1 MGNKVEEFFDGLY
14 YGFARFYSMFPNLEY
29 EPNSENSKS
38 YEKILSKLAES
49 KKNEKEFQ
57 IPLFLIDHLDTSK
70 INDVSLKNFIK
81 LGENKKAM
89 ELIFKKFSKVVLNE
103 YQDISFDEFMK
114 TNPDSELQ
122 SIFFLLLM
130 NEMKS
135 DLKIL
140 IGKNFFEL
148 DKRAQFDV
156 LRQMIRNMKLYS
168 ILNENN
174 NLKNNLN
181 DIYPYIF
188 QKFSENKIDR
198 DTIEHLID
206 GSVSIEEID
215 KLLINFK
222 DSEIQ
227 SLFCFYIFRIR
238 KGISTEDILRF
249 NKRIQIDI
257 LKEFS
262 NQILTGGPVGSFFEK
277 VDFQVRIKFLE
288 YIIISGK
295 IELFC
300 DDKKK
305 KIFIIVLFSCLK
317 MKKMKLL
324 NVYYL
329 KYK

>member
-1 MGNKVEEFFDGLY
+1 
-14 YGFARFYSMFPNLEY
+14 
-29 EPNSENSKS
+29 
-38 YEKILSKLAES
+38 
-49 KKNEKEFQ
+49 
-57 IPLFLIDHLDTSK
+57 
-70 INDVSLKNFIK
+70 
-81 LGENKKAM
+81 
-89 ELIFKKFSKVVLNE
+89 
-103 YQDISFDEFMK
+103 
-114 TNPDSELQ
+114 
-122 SIFFLLLM
+122 M

-168 ILNENN
+168 ILNGNN

-222 DSEIQ
+222 DNEIQ

-238 KGISTEDILRF
+238 KGISREDILRF

>member
-1 MGNKVEEFFDGLY
+1 
-14 YGFARFYSMFPNLEY
+14 
-29 EPNSENSKS
+29 
-38 YEKILSKLAES
+38 
-49 KKNEKEFQ
+49 
-57 IPLFLIDHLDTSK
+57 
-70 INDVSLKNFIK
+70 
-81 LGENKKAM
+81 M

-122 SIFFLLLM
+122 SIFFLILM

-168 ILNENN
+168 VLNETINF
-174 NLKNNLN
+174 N
-181 DIYPYIF
+181 DIYSSIF

-238 KGISTEDILRF
+238 KGISREDILRF

-262 NQILTGGPVGSFFEK
+262 NKILTGGPVGSFFEK
-277 VDFQVRIKFLE
+277 VDFQ
-288 YIIISGK
+288 
-295 IELFC
+295 
-300 DDKKK
+300 
-305 KIFIIVLFSCLK
+305 
-317 MKKMKLL
+317 
-324 NVYYL
+324 
-329 KYK
+329 

>member
-1 MGNKVEEFFDGLY
+1 
-14 YGFARFYSMFPNLEY
+14 
-29 EPNSENSKS
+29 
-38 YEKILSKLAES
+38 
-49 KKNEKEFQ
+49 
-57 IPLFLIDHLDTSK
+57 
-70 INDVSLKNFIK
+70 
-81 LGENKKAM
+81 M

-122 SIFFLLLM
+122 SIFFLILM

-168 ILNENN
+168 ILNGNN

-222 DSEIQ
+222 DNEIQ

-238 KGISTEDILRF
+238 KGISREDILRF

-262 NQILTGGPVGSFFEK
+262 NQILTGGPVGSFF
-277 VDFQVRIKFLE
+277 
-288 YIIISGK
+288 
-295 IELFC
+295 
-300 DDKKK
+300 
-305 KIFIIVLFSCLK
+305 
-317 MKKMKLL
+317 
-324 NVYYL
+324 
-329 KYK
+329 

>member
-1 MGNKVEEFFDGLY
+1 MGNNADKIADGFY
-14 YGFARFYSMFPNLEY
+14 YFFARFYSMFPNLEY
-29 EPNSENSKS
+29 EPNSKNSKIQ
-38 YEKILSKLAES
+38 EKIWQKLVES

-57 IPLFLIDHLDTSK
+57 IPLFLIGCLNPSK
-70 INDVSLKNFIK
+70 INDVSLENFIK

-89 ELIFKKFSKVVLNE
+89 ELIFKKFSKIVLNE

-122 SIFFLLLM
+122 SIFFLILM

-140 IGKNFFEL
+140 IRKNFFEL

-168 ILNENN
+168 ILDKKINP
-174 NLKNNLN
+174 N
-181 DIYPYIF
+181 DIYAYIF

-227 SLFCFYIFRIR
+227 SLFCLYIFRIGGS
-238 KGISTEDILRF
+238 KEDFLRF

-262 NQILTGGPVGSFFEK
+262 NEILTGGPVGSFFEK

-288 YIIISGK
+288 SR
-295 IELFC
+295 L
-300 DDKKK
+300 
-305 KIFIIVLFSCLK
+305 
-317 MKKMKLL
+317 MK
-324 NVYYL
+324 
-329 KYK
+329 